1 MKIFGIAWLI
11 YFSSSYFLDLPFIQS
26 ALFKQ
31 SWFPLEALPRQATE
45 PSSPSPVTNFSLTFL
60 IPGCG
65 WMPDPA
71 CLSRSAA
78 QSSKELGGV
87 MPLTSSLLP
96 ERSAAAPSEVSIPSL
111 NNPLRQLYGRLTP
124 WVRGDRPSSFATE
137 QVRLVLANRDT
148 EETRS
153 LPPASLF
160 HVCEPKGAEHTLAES
175 FEMQAPYQIWVQN
188 HLVLALSE
196 QTAAEAMVQRLRLL
210 LEDPEFDANALRP
223 QWVGDDPAI
232 TDGKQ
237 VLLRI
242 DPLMEQSFHH
252 NADLIAIDW
261 TNNLRRALGAEPL
274 SLVDAQTQMYGLVES
289 RQGLQGTASWYGP
302 YFHKRLTANG
312 ERFNQYALTVAHKT
326 LQFNTFLKVTNRKN
340 GQSVIVRV
348 NDRGPY
354 VGERSL
360 DLSYQAAR
368 CINSDELGVV
378 SYEAVILAPG
388 IPDTAQSPHL
398 TKLKAEFPGQIA
410 GSSMSFDRPP
420 ID

>member
-1 MKIFGIAWLI
+1 
-11 YFSSSYFLDLPFIQS
+11 
-26 ALFKQ
+26 
-31 SWFPLEALPRQATE
+31 
-45 PSSPSPVTNFSLTFL
+45 
-60 IPGCG
+60 
-65 WMPDPA
+65 MPDPA
-71 CLSRSAA
+71 CLSRSAS
-78 QSSKELGGV
+78 QSFEESAGLL
-87 MPLTSSLLP
+87 PLASSLLP
-96 ERSAAAPSEVSIPSL
+96 ERSAAAPPEVAIPSL

-124 WVRGDRPSSFATE
+124 WVRGDRPASVMNE
-137 QVRLVLANRDT
+137 QVRLILADQSSA
-148 EETRS
+148 ETRS
-153 LPPASLF
+153 LPSAPLF
-160 HVCEPKGAEHTLAES
+160 HVCEAKGTEQTLAES
-175 FEMQAPYQIWVQN
+175 FKVQAPYQIWIQN
-188 HLVLALSE
+188 HLVMALSE

-210 LEDPEFDANALRP
+210 IETPGFDANGLVP

-232 TDGKQ
+232 TAGNQ
-237 VLLRI
+237 VLLKI
-242 DPLMEQSFHH
+242 DPLMERAFHH

-274 SLVDAQTQMYGLVES
+274 SLVDAQAQMYGLVES

-368 CINSDELGVV
+368 CINSDEVGVV
-378 SYEAVILAPG
+378 SYEAMILAPG
-388 IPDTAQSPHL
+388 IPDAVQLARPA
-398 TKLKAEFPGQIA
+398 KPNVEFPRQIA
-410 GSSMSFDRPP
+410 GNPMSFDRPP